1 MAKLQGEE
9 QITSVAQD
17 QLIAFLLDPDSYPH
31 HLKRVSLVQT
41 HASYVFLCFPY
52 VYKVKKKVNF
62 GFLDFSS
69 LENRRYYSEREVI
82 LNRRLCPEI
91 YLGVIPISL
100 IAGKL
105 TFAKGEK
112 VVEYA
117 VKMRK
122 LQDQYFMLRL
132 LERDQVRTQDLDR
145 IVSKLKDFY
154 QTETPTQKITK
165 WGRIKKL
172 KISTDENFDQTR
184 VFVGLTISRAAFEAI
199 VLYTAVFYTR
209 NAQLFQSRLRGHRIR
224 DCHGDLHL
232 EHVHLAPK
240 ALSIYDCI
248 EFNDRFRYIDVANDV
263 AFLAMDFDHHKRP
276 DLSREIARRMADA
289 LRDDEMLR
297 LMDFYKCYR
306 AYIRGKVESFH
317 QARAEVPET
326 ENKKTRLQAKRYF
339 RLALRYAVCGSKPT
353 VLIVMGR
360 IASGKSTLARALGRE
375 LGCEVISS
383 DRVRKELAGVP
394 LYQKDEES
402 ARRLYSEAT
411 TKVTYAAL
419 FQGAASQLDRD
430 ATVILDATF
439 GCRRHREELSRLL
452 DSKGATYRF
461 IEAQAPNEVLKRRLE
476 QREDATHEISDARL
490 EDFETLTRSYEPPS
504 EVGVDHCFVVA
515 TDRPAPVTIEETLEK
530 LVLAGFKSH

>member
-1 MAKLQGEE
+1 ME
-9 QITSVAQD
+9 QRTSVAQEE
-17 QLIAFLLDPDSYPH
+17 LIAFLLNPESYPH
-31 HLKRVSLVQT
+31 RPKQVRLVQT
-41 HASYVFLCFPY
+41 HASYVFLGFPY

-91 YLGVIPISL
+91 YLGVVPISL
-100 IAGKL
+100 TPGKL
-105 TFAKGEK
+105 TFGDGEK

-132 LERDQVRTQDLDR
+132 LERDKVRTQDLDR
-145 IVSKLKDFY
+145 IVSKLKGFY
-154 QTETPTQKITK
+154 ETETPTQKITK
-165 WGRIKKL
+165 WGRIEKL

-184 VFVGLTISRAAFEAI
+184 PFVGLTISKAAFAAI
-199 VLYTAVFYTR
+199 VLYTAVFYTQ
-209 NAQLFQSRLRGHRIR
+209 NVQLFKSRVRGHRIR

-232 EHVHLAPK
+232 EHIHLAPK

-276 DLSREIARRMADA
+276 DLSRKIAARMADA
-289 LRDDEMLR
+289 LRDNEMLR
-297 LMDFYKCYR
+297 LMGFYKCYR
-306 AYIRGKVESFH
+306 AYVRGKVESFH

-326 ENKKTRLQAKRYF
+326 EKKKSRRQARRYF

-360 IASGKSTLARALGRE
+360 IASGKSTLAHALGRE
-375 LGCEVISS
+375 LRCEVISS
-383 DRVRKELAGVP
+383 DRVRKQLAGVP
-394 LYQKDEES
+394 LYERDEKS
-402 ARRLYSEAT
+402 ACRLYSEVMT
-411 TKVTYAAL
+411 RETYKTL
-419 FQGAASQLDRD
+419 FQCAASQLDRD
-430 ATVILDATF
+430 ASVILDATF
-439 GCRRHREELSRLL
+439 GRRQHRDELNRLL

-461 IEAQAPNEVLKRRLE
+461 IEAQAPDEVLKRRLE
-476 QREDATHEISDARL
+476 QRKAATHEISDARL
-490 EDFETLTRSYEPPS
+490 ENFETLTRFYEPPS
-504 EVGVDHCFVVA
+504 EVGTDHCFQVA
-515 TDRPAPVTIEETLEK
+515 TDRAATVTIEETLKK
-530 LVLAGFKSH
+530 LVLAGFKSD

>member
-1 MAKLQGEE
+1 ME
-9 QITSVAQD
+9 QSTSVAQD
-17 QLIAFLLDPDSYPH
+17 ELIAFLLDPESYPYH
-31 HLKRVSLVQT
+31 PKRVRLVQT
-41 HASYVFLCFPY
+41 HASYVFLGFPY

-100 IAGKL
+100 SAGKL
-105 TFAKGEK
+105 IFGEGEE

-132 LERDQVRTQDLDR
+132 LHRDQVTTQDLDR
-145 IVSKLKDFY
+145 IVSRLKDFY
-154 QTETPTQKITK
+154 EAERPTQKITK
-165 WGRIKKL
+165 WGRIEKL

-184 VFVGLTISRAAFEAI
+184 VFVDLTISRAAFEAI
-199 VLYTAVFYTR
+199 VLYTAAFYAR
-209 NAQLFQSRLRGHRIR
+209 NAELFKARVRGHKIR

-232 EHVHLAPK
+232 EHIHLAPK

-276 DLSREIARRMADA
+276 DLSREIAARMADA
-289 LRDDEMLR
+289 LRDNEMLR

-306 AYIRGKVESFH
+306 AYVRGKVESFH

-326 ENKKTRLQAKRYF
+326 EKKKSRMQARRYF
-339 RLALRYAVCGSKPT
+339 RLALQYAVCGSKPT

-360 IASGKSTLARALGRE
+360 IASGKSTLAHALGRE

-394 LYQKDEES
+394 LYERDEKS
-402 ARRLYSEAT
+402 ARLLYSEAM
-411 TKVTYAAL
+411 TKETYKIL
-419 FQGAASQLDRD
+419 FQCAASQLDRH
-430 ATVILDATF
+430 ASVILDATF
-439 GCRRHREELSRLL
+439 GRRQHRDELSRLL

-461 IEAQAPNEVLKRRLE
+461 IEAQAPDEVLKRRLE
-476 QREDATHEISDARL
+476 QREGATHEISDARL
-490 EDFETLTRSYEPPS
+490 ENFETLTRSYEEPS
-504 EVGVDHCFVVA
+504 EVRFDHCLRIA
-515 TDRPAPVTIEETLEK
+515 TNRPATVITEETLKK
-530 LVLAGFKSH
+530 LVLAGSTSP

>member
-1 MAKLQGEE
+1 ME
-9 QITSVAQD
+9 QSTSVAQD
-17 QLIAFLLDPDSYPH
+17 ELIAFLLDPESYPYH
-31 HLKRVSLVQT
+31 PKRVRLVQT
-41 HASYVFLCFPY
+41 HASYVFLGFPY

-100 IAGKL
+100 SAGKL
-105 TFAKGEK
+105 IFGEGEE

-132 LERDQVRTQDLDR
+132 LHRDQVTTQDLDR
-145 IVSKLKDFY
+145 IVSRLKDFY
-154 QTETPTQKITK
+154 EAERPTQKITK
-165 WGRIKKL
+165 WGRIEKL

-184 VFVGLTISRAAFEAI
+184 VFVDLTISRAAFEAI
-199 VLYTAVFYTR
+199 VLYTAAFYAR
-209 NAQLFQSRLRGHRIR
+209 NAELFKARVRGHKIR

-232 EHVHLAPK
+232 EHIHLAPK

-276 DLSREIARRMADA
+276 DLSREIAARMADA
-289 LRDDEMLR
+289 LRDNQMLR

-306 AYIRGKVESFH
+306 AYVRGKVESFH
-317 QARAEVPET
+317 HARAEVPET
-326 ENKKTRLQAKRYF
+326 EKKKSRMQARRYF

-360 IASGKSTLARALGRE
+360 IASGKSTLAHALGRE

-383 DRVRKELAGVP
+383 DRLRKELAGVP
-394 LYQKDEES
+394 LYERDEKS
-402 ARRLYSEAT
+402 ARRLYSEAM
-411 TKVTYAAL
+411 TKETYKIL
-419 FQGAASQLDRD
+419 FQCAASQLDRH
-430 ATVILDATF
+430 ASVILDATF
-439 GCRRHREELSRLL
+439 GRRQHRDELSRLL
-452 DSKGATYRF
+452 DSKGTTYRF
-461 IEAQAPNEVLKRRLE
+461 IEAQAPDEVLKRRLE
-476 QREDATHEISDARL
+476 QRGGATHEISDARL
-490 EDFETLTRSYEPPS
+490 ENFETLTRSYEPPS
-504 EVGVDHCFVVA
+504 EVRFDHCLRIA
-515 TDRPAPVTIEETLEK
+515 TNRPAMVRTEETLKK
-530 LVLAGFKSH
+530 LVLAGSTSP